1 MKMDSLF
8 FFVWELIHD
17 EPEDAIVAELIRTEG
32 NVRAATTLK
41 ETGATI

>member
-8 FFVWELIHD
+8 FLWKLIHD

-41 ETGATI
+41 ETGATIW